1 MSSLITHNTLNF
13 YFIFLSDNTIKKNWF
28 FTISKTAEEEEYPF
42 WYAISFRENTLSLK
56 RMMVINETFQK
67 HELETDSE
75 HTKKN
80 KEYVFGT

>member
-1 MSSLITHNTLNF
+1 
-13 YFIFLSDNTIKKNWF
+13 
-28 FTISKTAEEEEYPF
+28 
-42 WYAISFRENTLSLK
+42 
-56 RMMVINETFQK
+56 MMVINETFQK